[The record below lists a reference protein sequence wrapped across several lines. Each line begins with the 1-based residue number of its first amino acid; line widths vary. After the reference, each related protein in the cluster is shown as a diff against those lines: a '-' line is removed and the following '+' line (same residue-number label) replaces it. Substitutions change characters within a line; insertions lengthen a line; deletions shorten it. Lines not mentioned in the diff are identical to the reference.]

1 MLTAPRVRTWNEV
14 LNDPSLHDLP
24 YKIELTEK
32 GQLLMSPVSKRHG
45 LYAIRINDL
54 LRDLLPNGFRYAES
68 SVLTSKGV
76 RVADIAWAS
85 PEHPET
91 EHPEAEHPEA
101 GQGDVFTTAPEIC
114 VEVISSSNTT
124 QEIRQKI
131 QLYLDAGA
139 VEVWTCTLE
148 GEIQF
153 YSSDGKLERSGLA
166 AGMPVKI

>member
-1 MLTAPRVRTWNEV
+1 MLTTLRIRTWNEV
-14 LNDPSLHDLP
+14 LNDPTLQDLP

-45 LYAIRINDL
+45 MYAIRINDL
-54 LRDLLPNGFRYAES
+54 LRDLLPNGSRYAES

-91 EHPEAEHPEA
+91 E
-101 GQGDVFTTAPEIC
+101 QGDVFTTAPEIC
-114 VEVISSSNTT
+114 VEVISPSNTT

-139 VEVWTCTLE
+139 LEVWTCTLE
-148 GEIQF
+148 GEIRF
-153 YSSDGKLERSGLA
+153 YSGVGELERSGLA
-166 AGMPVKI
+166 AKMPIKI

>member
-14 LNDPSLHDLP
+14 LNDPTLQDLP

-45 LYAIRINDL
+45 MYAIRINDL
-54 LRDLLPNGFRYAES
+54 LRDFLPNGSRYAES
-68 SVLTSKGV
+68 SILTSKGV

-91 EHPEAEHPEA
+91 E
-101 GQGDVFTTAPEIC
+101 QGDVFTTAPEIC
-114 VEVISSSNTT
+114 VEVISPSNAAK
-124 QEIRQKI
+124 EIRQKV

-139 VEVWTCTLE
+139 LEVWTCTLE
-148 GEIQF
+148 GEIRF
-153 YSSDGKLERSGLA
+153 YSSDGEMERSGLA
-166 AGMPVKI
+166 AEMPVRI